1 MNSHGI
7 NGWCFLGVL
16 VLMRSQSLFETLKL
30 LLSILIVGAGIGL
43 ITSVIS
49 SIFVLCI
56 KEVGS
61 FRESFTVKLLDIP
74 GTSYSL
80 QPVLWLLAAAL
91 FLALVRRL
99 FKLERWHGPAD
110 SIYAA
115 HRTDNELD
123 LRAGVGSTAAAFISL
138 CGGAPVGQYG
148 PLVHF
153 GATIGSSIFGFLNN
167 QKITADVFI
176 GCGAAAAIAAGFHA
190 PIAGIVFAHEAILRH
205 FSFRAIT
212 PIAIA
217 SITSSWF
224 SSLVFGGEP
233 LFQINFSL
241 PDLFPLVPTLLSSG
255 IFFGLIAIIFMKS
268 LLFFSKI
275 AAQTN
280 FSPLFLVVLAALFC
294 GGVGV
299 FLPEVLGLGI
309 GTVDRMLAN
318 EYLILFLVLLMSA
331 KIIASSLSIGFGLF
345 GGVFS
350 PALFIGASAGGVFGQ
365 MLAAIGLVAVPQ
377 IFVVSGMAAIGA
389 AVVGAPISV
398 VLIILEL
405 TASYELAVAAM
416 LSVVVSTL
424 FCSLIFG
431 HSFFDAQ
438 LIKRGIDLSQGR
450 GNLELMGKSVEA
462 IVVQDYVRLSESLTV
477 SAAIKILA
485 DANVGEGYCTDAKG
499 EFIGK
504 CTLQKL
510 LHCNGEDEISVSF
523 IKNPVLMNH
532 DASIM
537 QAIEIASNFFGESIP
552 VIVKSNNR
560 LVGVVSEAHI
570 FQSYLTTQNRVRDLE
585 HG

>member
-1 MNSHGI
+1 MNSHVI

-123 LRAGVGSTAAAFISL
+123 LRAGVGSTVAAFISL

-499 EFIGK
+499 VFIGK

-510 LHCNGEDEISVSF
+510 LHCNGEDGISVSF

>member
-1 MNSHGI
+1 MH
-7 NGWCFLGVL
+7 
-16 VLMRSQSLFETLKL
+16 RHSLFVALKL
-30 LLSILIVGAGIGL
+30 LLSILIIGTGIGL
-43 ITSVIS
+43 LTSVVS
-49 SIFVLCI
+49 SIFVMYV
-56 KEVGS
+56 KKAGD
-61 FRESFTVKLLDIP
+61 FRAGFDVKFLNIP
-74 GTSYSL
+74 GTDYSFE
-80 QPVLWLLAAAL
+80 PVFWLLTAVL
-91 FLALVRRL
+91 LLALVRRL
-99 FKLERWHGPAD
+99 FKLVRWHGPAD

-123 LRAGVGSTAAAFISL
+123 LRAGVGSTMAAFISL

-153 GATIGSSIFGFLNN
+153 GATIGSYIFSFLNT
-167 QKITADVFI
+167 QKITADIFI

-205 FSFRAIT
+205 FSFRAIA

-224 SSLVFGGEP
+224 SFLVFGGEP
-233 LFQINFSL
+233 LFKINFSL
-241 PDLFPLVPTLLSSG
+241 PDLFPLVPALLGGG
-255 IFFGLIAIIFMKS
+255 IFFGLIAIIFMK
-268 LLFFSKI
+268 LLFIFSKI
-275 AAQTN
+275 ATQLN
-280 FSPLFLVVLAALFC
+280 YSSLFLGVFAALIC
-294 GGVGV
+294 GGIGV

-309 GTVDRMLAN
+309 ETVDRMLAN
-318 EYLILFLVLLMSA
+318 EFMILFLLLLMSA

-350 PALFIGASAGGVFGQ
+350 PALFIGASAGGVFGKV
-365 MLAAIGLVAVPQ
+365 LAAIGIVAVPQ

-424 FCSLIFG
+424 FCSLTFG

-462 IVVQDYVRLSESLTV
+462 IMVQDFVRLTEGLMVSE
-477 SAAIKILA
+477 AIKILA
-485 DANVGEGYCTDAKG
+485 EANAGEGYCTDEKG
-499 EFIGK
+499 IFIGK
-504 CTLQKL
+504 CSLQQL
-510 LHCNGEDEISVSF
+510 LLCNGQDNISVSF
-523 IKNPVLMNH
+523 VDRPVSMNH

-537 QAIEIASNFFGESIP
+537 QAIEIASGFFGESIP
-552 VIVKSNNR
+552 VIIKSNNR

>member
-1 MNSHGI
+1 
-7 NGWCFLGVL
+7 
-16 VLMRSQSLFETLKL
+16 MRSQSLFETLKL

-365 MLAAIGLVAVPQ
+365 MLATIGLVAVPQ

-499 EFIGK
+499 VFIGK

-510 LHCNGEDEISVSF
+510 LHCNGEDGISVSF